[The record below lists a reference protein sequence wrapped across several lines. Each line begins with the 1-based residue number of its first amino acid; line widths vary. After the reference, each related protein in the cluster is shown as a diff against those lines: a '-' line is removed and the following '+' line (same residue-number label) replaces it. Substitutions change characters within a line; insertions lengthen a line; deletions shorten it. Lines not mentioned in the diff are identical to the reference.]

1 MHPRKKTKLLEKNDT
16 RGIYIGSG
24 SSSSKQQHHTRYKY
38 VPRKIEALRIEVH
51 PHEVPVALLRGV
63 EHVRTALH
71 QAHVHRPPLCHGLEK
86 GVVQLAQ
93 VKVEEAVG
101 REARA
106 AGAAQVSMGRLVV
119 RLVLRR

>member
-1 MHPRKKTKLLEKNDT
+1 M
-16 RGIYIGSG
+16 
-24 SSSSKQQHHTRYKY
+24 
-38 VPRKIEALRIEVH
+38 
-51 PHEVPVALLRGV
+51 ALLRGL

-71 QAHVHRPPLCHGLEK
+71 QAHVHRPPLCHRLEK

-101 REARA
+101 REAAA

-119 RLVLRR
+119 RLVLQRQLRCVTYKYVRKRQFSPVTNGGLDIIIFSGSANRCD